1 MELFEAIHCRASYR
15 KPFRDAPVRKEQ
27 LEQIVEAG
35 ILAPSGYND
44 QTTSFVVVTDP
55 TLIAKIA
62 GLTGDKDVVST
73 AQAIIVVIMD
83 PSTGEGRGFRFG
95 VENYAA
101 ATENMLL
108 AITALGFASVWIDGA
123 LRRDGVAEKIGGLLN
138 VPSELQVRVILPV
151 GVPAE
156 EPRQAA
162 KKSLAER
169 AWFNGYGDGATDPG
183 R

>member
-1 MELFEAIHCRASYR
+1 
-15 KPFRDAPVRKEQ
+15 VGKEQ

-55 TLIAKIA
+55 TLRANIAELIGNGEA
-62 GLTGDKDVVST
+62 VRT
-73 AQAIIVVIMD
+73 AQAIIAVVMD
-83 PSTGEGRGFRFG
+83 PRPGEGRDFQFG

-108 AITALGFASVWIDGA
+108 AISALGFASVWIDGA
-123 LRRDGVAEKIGGLLN
+123 LRRDDVAGKIGRLLD
-138 VPSELQVRVILPV
+138 VPSELEVRVVLPV

-156 EPRQAA
+156 EPRQAS
-162 KKSLAER
+162 KKPLAER
-169 AWFNGYGDGATDPG
+169 AWFNEYGAGATGPG

>member
-1 MELFEAIHCRASYR
+1 MELFEAIHRRASYR
-15 KPFRDAPVRKEQ
+15 KPFRNAPVGKEQ

-55 TLIAKIA
+55 ALRAKIA
-62 GLTGDKDVVST
+62 ELTGDKAVVGS

-83 PSTGEGRGFRFG
+83 PRAGEGRDLQFG

-123 LRRDGVAEKIGGLLN
+123 LRRDDVAGKIGRLLN
-138 VPSELQVRVILPV
+138 VPAELEVRVVLPV

-156 EPRQAA
+156 EPRQAT
-162 KKSLAER
+162 KKPLSER
-169 AWFNGYGDGATDPG
+169 VWFNGYEA
-183 R
+183 

>member
-15 KPFRDAPVRKEQ
+15 KAFRDAPVGREQ

-55 TLIAKIA
+55 DLRAKITE
-62 GLTGDKDVVST
+62 LTGGQEVVRT
-73 AQAIIVVIMD
+73 AQAIIVVVMD
-83 PSTGEGRGFRFG
+83 PRTGRDFQFG

-123 LRRDGVAEKIGGLLN
+123 LRRDDVAGKIGRLLN
-138 VPSELQVRVILPV
+138 VPSELEVRVILPV

-169 AWFNGYGDGATDPG
+169 AWFNGYGAGATAPG

>member
-15 KPFRDAPVRKEQ
+15 KPFRDAPVGKEQ

-44 QTTSFVVVTDP
+44 QTTSFVVITDP
-55 TLIAKIA
+55 TLRAEVA
-62 GLTGDKDVVST
+62 ELTGNGEAVRT

-83 PSTGEGRGFRFG
+83 PRTGEGRDFQFG

-123 LRRDGVAEKIGGLLN
+123 LRRDDVAGKIGRLLS
-138 VPSELQVRVILPV
+138 VPPEREGRVILPV

-169 AWFNGYGDGATDPG
+169 AWFNGYGA
-183 R
+183 